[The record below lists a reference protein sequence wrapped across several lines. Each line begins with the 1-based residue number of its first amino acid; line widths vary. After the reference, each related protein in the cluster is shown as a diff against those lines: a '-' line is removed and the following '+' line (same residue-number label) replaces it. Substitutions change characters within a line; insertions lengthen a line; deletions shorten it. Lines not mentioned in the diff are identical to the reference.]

1 MGYSGEVPSKEMESQ
16 WSRIGSLC
24 VEPGPVGVGQGRY
37 IYPLKSEVISL
48 KLPEIL
54 KAYAVSRHSGSLGFQ
69 KLSMKK
75 TLGFTVATMSQHA
88 T

>member
-1 MGYSGEVPSKEMESQ
+1 M
-16 WSRIGSLC
+16 
-24 VEPGPVGVGQGRY
+24 RY
-37 IYPLKSEVISL
+37 IYPLKLEVISL

-54 KAYAVSRHSGSLGFQ
+54 KAYAVSRHSGSLEFP

-75 TLGFTVATMSQHA
+75 IWGFTMATVSQHV